1 MHRVRR
7 FVPAALL
14 AVLLAGPAWGQTEL
28 LVLEPRSPFLSAAET
43 DQLASALRAQAEG
56 YPDLELQPPIAWK
69 ALAGQA
75 GCQGTAAACLAAMGR
90 AREADRVLFSQ
101 LQKLP
106 GRRLLELRLIDAASG
121 RQLAKARLRVRRGP
135 AGLRRALRQGWL
147 RLFGRRVA
155 CRLRVEA
162 NAADVPILLDGQ
174 PLGRTPLRVVRRL
187 RPGKHTLSAR
197 HPDYQVARRQIRVR
211 PGRCGRRIRFR
222 LELRPE
228 ATDIPPVALVASAD
242 EPVAA
247 ADEPGSGAPKG
258 SGAPGVAEDDEP
270 VAAADEPGSGAP
282 KGSGGLKTG
291 AERPALEE
299 PVATADKPVSGAPA
313 VADDDE
319 PGSGTPKAADGSIA
333 GPLLRRDSAA
343 GPERPEPYVP
353 GPETAAEPEPAA
365 EGAPVYQRW
374 WFWTAI
380 GAAVAAGVVTG
391 TVLGLEDGGG
401 GIPAD
406 QGRVSVQF

>member
-1 MHRVRR
+1 MRIRR
-7 FVPAALL
+7 FVPLALL
-14 AVLLAGPAWGQTEL
+14 GLLLAGPARGQVEL

-43 DQLASALRAQAEG
+43 DQLESALRAQAEG
-56 YPDLELQPPIAWK
+56 YPDLELQPPIGWQ

-90 AREADRVLFSQ
+90 ARDADRVLFSQ

-106 GRRLLELRLIDAASG
+106 GRRLLELRLIDAANG
-121 RQLAKARLRVRRGP
+121 RQLAKARLRVRRGQP
-135 AGLRRALRQGWL
+135 GLRRALRQGWI

-197 HPDYQVARRQIRVR
+197 HPDYKVARRRLRVR
-211 PGRCGRRIRFR
+211 PGRCGRRIRFQ

-228 ATDIPPVALVASAD
+228 AADIPPVALVASAD
-242 EPVAA
+242 EPGAS

-258 SGAPGVAEDDEP
+258 SGASGIAEDKGPGSGGLKTGTERPELEEPGAADEP
-270 VAAADEPGSGAP
+270 VASADEPGASADEPGASADEPGSGAP
-282 KGSGGLKTG
+282 KAG
-291 AERPALEE
+291 
-299 PVATADKPVSGAPA
+299 
-313 VADDDE
+313 DD
-319 PGSGTPKAADGSIA
+319 SIA
-333 GPLLRRDSAA
+333 GPLLRRRPAA
-343 GPERPEPYVP
+343 EPERPEPYVP
-353 GPETAAEPEPAA
+353 KAAAEPEPAD
-365 EGAPVYQRW
+365 GATPVYQRW

-391 TVLGLEDGGG
+391 TVLGLDDGGG
-401 GIPAD
+401 GIPSG

>member
-1 MHRVRR
+1 MRIRR
-7 FVPAALL
+7 FVPLALL
-14 AVLLAGPAWGQTEL
+14 GLLLAGPARGQVEL

-43 DQLASALRAQAEG
+43 DQLDNALRAQAEG
-56 YPDLELQPPIAWK
+56 YPDLELQPPVAWK
-69 ALAGQA
+69 ALADQA
-75 GCQGTAAACLAAMGR
+75 GCQGSATACLAAMGR
-90 AREADRVLFSQ
+90 ARDADRVLFSQ

-135 AGLRRALRQGWL
+135 PGLQRALRQGWV

-162 NAADVPILLDGQ
+162 NAADVPIRLDGQ

-187 RPGKHTLSAR
+187 RPGRHTLSAH
-197 HPDYQVARRQIRVR
+197 HPDYQVARRRLRVR

-222 LELRPE
+222 LELRSEP
-228 ATDIPPVALVASAD
+228 ADIPPVALVASAD
-242 EPVAA
+242 EP
-247 ADEPGSGAPKG
+247 G
-258 SGAPGVAEDDEP
+258 SGAPGVAEDEGP
-270 VAAADEPGSGAP
+270 
-282 KGSGGLKTG
+282 GSGGLKTG
-291 AERPALEE
+291 AEQPELEE
-299 PVATADKPVSGAPA
+299 PG
-313 VADDDE
+313 DD
-319 PGSGTPKAADGSIA
+319 SIA
-333 GPLLRRDSAA
+333 GPLLRREPAA
-343 GPERPEPYVP
+343 EPERPAPYVP
-353 GPETAAEPEPAA
+353 KAAAEPEPAD

-391 TVLGLEDGGG
+391 TVLGLDDGGG
-401 GIPAD
+401 GIPAG